1 MGFDDY
7 RRLVT
12 PGIEGRLAAL
22 VVGQELEGLYAYA
35 VAGGKRVR
43 PALTLLVAEAL
54 GAGPGAALDLACS
67 VELTHSASLVLDDII
82 DAHRDRRG
90 KASIHQ
96 AQGLKMAVTTGFTL
110 PSLALHLAARH
121 GPRAAELL
129 TEAWVSMCLG
139 VLHEDDSWGLP
150 LEERYMAIVDAKT
163 SRLFS
168 TAAVFGALAVGR
180 GDLEEGLRTY
190 GLHLGRAFQMADD
203 LVDAAEGEGALPPTL
218 AGEEA
223 EVLGIARRRLPQEV
237 ALAEAAVAGVPD
249 FVSLR
254 AAPAEIVRL
263 KEQELQ

>member
-7 RRLVT
+7 RRRVA
-12 PGIEGRLAAL
+12 PGIDGRLATL
-22 VVGQELEGLYAYA
+22 VAGQELEGLYAYA

-43 PALTLLVAEAL
+43 PALTLLVAEGL
-54 GAGPGAALDLACS
+54 GAPSGAALDLACS

-82 DAHRDRRG
+82 DAHLDRRG
-90 KASIHQ
+90 RASIHQ

-110 PSLALHLAARH
+110 PSVALHLAARH

-150 LEERYMAIVDAKT
+150 LEERYMTIIDAKT

-168 TAAVFGALAVGR
+168 TATVFGALAGGR
-180 GDLEEGLRTY
+180 GELEEGLRTF
-190 GLHLGRAFQMADD
+190 GLHLGRSFQMADD
-203 LVDAAEGEGALPPTL
+203 LVDAARGEGALPPTL
-218 AGEEA
+218 AGQEA

-237 ALAEAAVAGVPD
+237 AHAEASIVGVPG
-249 FVSLR
+249 LEPLG

-263 KEQELQ
+263 KEQEVP